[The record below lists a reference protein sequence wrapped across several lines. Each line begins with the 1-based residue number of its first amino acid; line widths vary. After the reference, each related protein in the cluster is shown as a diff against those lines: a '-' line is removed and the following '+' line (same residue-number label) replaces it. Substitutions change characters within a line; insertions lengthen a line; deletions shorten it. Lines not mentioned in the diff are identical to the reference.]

1 MKHKPG
7 FIKVI
12 AVAVFFAL
20 FAFQAMARDQQQ
32 NNPPP
37 PPPPPPAE
45 NQAPPPGQAPPPEQA
60 PEGPPPAPLTHQ
72 QLDQLVSRI
81 ALYPDS
87 LLAQIL
93 TAATYSNDIPAA
105 AQWADEHAN
114 LKGDALSNA
123 MQQDNLQWDPSVMA
137 LLPFPSVLD
146 MMAQDQDWT
155 QQLGDAVL
163 GQRGDVMDAVQR
175 MRRQAQRY
183 GYLRT
188 NPYDTVVDSGGYVQ
202 IEPVN
207 PAYLYVPTYNP
218 AIVFAAPRAGFF
230 VGGAIGFGPA
240 VVIGAG
246 FYPFG
251 WAHPY
256 FGWRDHAIFFDN
268 HAWGRN
274 WVNRRTYV
282 HPYAHPYARRPG
294 PMVEHHAVQPRGHEE
309 HGGHAGHDDRN

>member
-20 FAFQAMARDQQQ
+20 FAFQAMAQDQQQ

-45 NQAPPPGQAPPPEQA
+45 NQAPPPGQAP
-60 PEGPPPAPLTHQ
+60 EGPPPAPLTHE

-93 TAATYSNDIPAA
+93 TASTYSNDIPAA

-114 LKGDALSNA
+114 LRGDALSGA

-163 GQRGDVMDAVQR
+163 AQRGDVMDAVQR

-207 PAYLYVPTYNP
+207 PAYVYVPTYNP
-218 AIVFAAPRAGFF
+218 AIVFAAPRPGF
-230 VGGAIGFGPA
+230 VIGGAVGFGPA

-268 HAWGRN
+268 HAWGRS
-274 WVNRRTYV
+274 WGNRRYYV
-282 HPYAHPYARRPG
+282 HPYAHPYARRSG
-294 PMVEHHAVQPRGHEE
+294 PMVEHHEVHPRGNNERGG
-309 HGGHAGHDDRN
+309 HGGHDGHDGHDDRH